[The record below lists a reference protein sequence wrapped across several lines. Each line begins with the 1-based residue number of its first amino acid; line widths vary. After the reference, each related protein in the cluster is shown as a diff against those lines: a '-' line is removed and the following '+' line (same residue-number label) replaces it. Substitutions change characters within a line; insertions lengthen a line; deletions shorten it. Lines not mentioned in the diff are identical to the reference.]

1 LQKARTECALFLE
14 RRGAQVA
21 LKCGPSSRD
30 QLDHQN
36 DECEHQ
42 QNMNESA
49 QGVAADK
56 AEQPQD
62 KEDYENCPEH
72 NLPPEN
78 AAYLYNSRLDAALNA
93 QVVREMQIHAGK
105 IGCNYAKSISIGQ
118 FEAGDSANPA
128 QARYSAAPNKR
139 ITGWRPGES

>member
-1 LQKARTECALFLE
+1 
-14 RRGAQVA
+14 
-21 LKCGPSSRD
+21 
-30 QLDHQN
+30 
-36 DECEHQ
+36 
-42 QNMNESA
+42 MNESA

-93 QVVREMQIHAGK
+93 QVVRKMQIHAGK
-105 IGCNYAKSISIGQ
+105 IGCNYAKSIGIGELKPVTLQ
-118 FEAGDSANPA
+118 IRRRRGTA
-128 QARYSAAPNKR
+128 QHSTNASQMEV
-139 ITGWRPGES
+139 G